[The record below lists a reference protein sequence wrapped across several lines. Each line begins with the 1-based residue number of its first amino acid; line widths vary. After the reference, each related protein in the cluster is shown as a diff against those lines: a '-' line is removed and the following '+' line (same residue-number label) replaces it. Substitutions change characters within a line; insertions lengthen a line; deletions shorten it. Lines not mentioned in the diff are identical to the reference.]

1 MAKLCTLSVVMIVK
15 NEARHLSDCLD
26 TVVEIAD
33 EIIVLDSGSTDN
45 TEHISRGYNARFY
58 LNSDWQGFGKQ
69 RQLAQSYAS
78 CDYVLAIDADERLD
92 PVLQKSVAQVLSQ
105 PLNSECAFAVMR
117 RNIYMGKAVHLLGY
131 RTKLDR
137 LYARTSFD
145 FSDQDVHES
154 LKCDRRKSIVLKGNL
169 RHYSCDSLHH
179 LIEKN
184 LRYSKEWAV
193 EKHRQGKKT
202 LLITP
207 FVKGLVSFVRDAIF
221 RGAVFAGT
229 RGLLVAMVG
238 AFYSFNKYL
247 ILYKLCNSRKPPK
260 QSQPGN

>member
-1 MAKLCTLSVVMIVK
+1 MIVK
-15 NEARHLSDCLD
+15 NEAQHLSGCLD
-26 TVVEIAD
+26 TVAEIAD
-33 EIIVLDSGSTDN
+33 EIIILDSGSTDN
-45 TEHISRGYNARFY
+45 TEYLSRSYNAKFY

-92 PVLQKSVAQVLSQ
+92 PVLQKSVAAVLSQ
-105 PLNSECAFAVMR
+105 PLCSDCAFAVMR
-117 RNIYMGKAVHLLGY
+117 RNVYMDKAIHLLGY
-131 RTKLDR
+131 RTRLDR
-137 LYARTSFD
+137 LYARTSFS

-154 LKCDRRKSIVLKGNL
+154 LQCDRRKSIVLKGNL
-169 RHYSCDSLHH
+169 RHYSCDSLYH

-184 LRYSKEWAV
+184 LRYSNEWAI
-193 EKHRQGKKT
+193 EKHRKGKKT

-207 FVKGLVSFVRDAIF
+207 FVKGMVSFVREALF
-221 RGAVFAGT
+221 RGAVFAGP

-247 ILYKLCNSRKPPK
+247 ILYRLCHSRKSPERT
-260 QSQPGN
+260 QSDN